1 MSSSKYLDKI
11 AIALSAICIV
21 HCLAITL
28 FVAMLPL
35 ATAAFGGHFHGF
47 MLWLVIPTSIGGFY
61 LGYREHKRAVIGI
74 GAGDQCDGQVRV
86 TADLIGLTDKQPPF
100 AQPLIQTRELCIKA
114 LKDWVNQKENSS
126 KPRTTSTS
134 EQESDY

>member
-1 MSSSKYLDKI
+1 MSPSKYLDKI

-74 GAGDQCDGQVRV
+74 SGIGAIALISYAAMLGHGSWPGWLESAVSLLGGLVLVGSHWANFQEVRRV
-86 TADLIGLTDKQPPF
+86 HVHDHH
-100 AQPLIQTRELCIKA
+100 
-114 LKDWVNQKENSS
+114 
-126 KPRTTSTS
+126 
-134 EQESDY
+134 